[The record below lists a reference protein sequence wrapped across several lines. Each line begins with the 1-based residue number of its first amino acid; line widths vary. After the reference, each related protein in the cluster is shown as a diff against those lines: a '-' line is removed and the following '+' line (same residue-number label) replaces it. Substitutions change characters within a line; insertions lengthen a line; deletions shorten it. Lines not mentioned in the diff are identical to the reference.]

1 MGIMPQSPVP
11 PTTHVTFTARNAGT
25 LTLNLDLAPETMTV
39 TGGEYTFEGGGRLNV
54 SGKLTEI
61 TGDGSFCV

>member
-1 MGIMPQSPVP
+1 
-11 PTTHVTFTARNAGT
+11 VTFTARNAGT